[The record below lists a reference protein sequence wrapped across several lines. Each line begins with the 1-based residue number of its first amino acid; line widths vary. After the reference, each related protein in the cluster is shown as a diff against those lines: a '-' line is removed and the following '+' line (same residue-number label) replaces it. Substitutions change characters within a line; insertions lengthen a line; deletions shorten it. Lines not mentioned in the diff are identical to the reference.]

1 MYIQIRML
9 VKKISVEVKVGILF
23 IIAVVLFIWGF
34 NFIKGTDLFGGRRLF
49 YAVYDKVEGLEPAN
63 KVKVNGLNIGQVS
76 HLGFIPGTSLI
87 CAELYIKSDLPIP
100 KNSIARIYSTDLLG
114 GKAIEIILGDSDKL
128 AVSGDTL
135 QSELEI
141 SIREQVSEQ
150 VEPVQKKAMALIN
163 SLDSLLMSIQGV
175 FNPESQDNII
185 SIFENIRVAIFSIKN
200 SATLVDTL
208 LAKEKSN
215 LEKIISD
222 IENITAN
229 LRDNNDEISTIF
241 RNFAIL
247 SDSLA
252 SADIPQTF
260 REAQEVIENLKIISD
275 KLNRGEG
282 TMGQLITND
291 TLYLNLQQ
299 STENLNK
306 LIEDIRL
313 NPKKYVKFSVF

>member
-1 MYIQIRML
+1 M
-9 VKKISVEVKVGILF
+9 
-23 IIAVVLFIWGF
+23 
-34 NFIKGTDLFGGRRLF
+34 
-49 YAVYDKVEGLEPAN
+49 
-63 KVKVNGLNIGQVS
+63 
-76 HLGFIPGTSLI
+76 
-87 CAELYIKSDLPIP
+87 
-100 KNSIARIYSTDLLG
+100 
-114 GKAIEIILGDSDKL
+114 
-128 AVSGDTL
+128 
-135 QSELEI
+135 
-141 SIREQVSEQ
+141 SEQ

>member
-1 MYIQIRML
+1 M
-9 VKKISVEVKVGILF
+9 
-23 IIAVVLFIWGF
+23 
-34 NFIKGTDLFGGRRLF
+34 
-49 YAVYDKVEGLEPAN
+49 
-63 KVKVNGLNIGQVS
+63 
-76 HLGFIPGTSLI
+76 
-87 CAELYIKSDLPIP
+87 
-100 KNSIARIYSTDLLG
+100 
-114 GKAIEIILGDSDKL
+114 
-128 AVSGDTL
+128 
-135 QSELEI
+135 
-141 SIREQVSEQ
+141 
-150 VEPVQKKAMALIN
+150 
-163 SLDSLLMSIQGV
+163 
-175 FNPESQDNII
+175 
-185 SIFENIRVAIFSIKN
+185 
-200 SATLVDTL
+200 DTL

-260 REAQEVIENLKIISD
+260 REAQEAIENLKIISD
-275 KLNRGEG
+275 KLNQGEG
-282 TMGQLITND
+282 TMGGQLITND

-313 NPKKYVKFSVF
+313 NPKKICKVFGVLMLKKM